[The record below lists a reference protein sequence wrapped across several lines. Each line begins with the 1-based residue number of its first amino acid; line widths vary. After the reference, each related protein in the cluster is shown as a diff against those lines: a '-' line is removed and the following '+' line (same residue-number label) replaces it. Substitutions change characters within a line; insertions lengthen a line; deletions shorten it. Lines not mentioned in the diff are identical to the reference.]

1 MTSFSL
7 TRALALVMLAS
18 ACCSTSQANLYEGVP
33 FDMPHVQLPSIPQ
46 RSVCL
51 TDFGAVGDGV
61 TLNTD
66 AFAQAIDKLA
76 GQGGGRLD
84 VPAGIWFTGPIG
96 LKSHIELHLD
106 KDAVIVFS
114 TDQSLY
120 PIIDTNFEGLDV
132 RRCLSPLHAEDA
144 TDIAITGKGV
154 IDGNG
159 DAWREVKRR
168 KVGDDTWKTILKR
181 GGVLSEDGS
190 VWYPDEGYMAAR
202 KTAGSLNY
210 QDQSLDEQWIKTF
223 LRPVMLSFRNCE
235 RVLLGGGDF
244 SEFPLLEPAS
254 SLV

>member
-1 MTSFSL
+1 MHRPVVPLLKTICTKACPSKC
-7 TRALALVMLAS
+7 LVFNFLP
-18 ACCSTSQANLYEGVP
+18 SQAAA
-33 FDMPHVQLPSIPQ
+33 
-46 RSVCL
+46 C
-51 TDFGAVGDGV
+51 V
-61 TLNTD
+61 TLNTE
-66 AFAQAIDKLA
+66 AFAKAIDQLSSL
-76 GQGGGRLD
+76 GGGRLE

-96 LKSHIELHLD
+96 LQSHIELHLD

-132 RRCLSPLHAEDA
+132 RRCLSPLHAEGA

-202 KTAGSLNY
+202 PEPGRAVDQNLPAPGNAQFPQLRAGA
-210 QDQSLDEQWIKTF
+210 T
-223 LRPVMLSFRNCE
+223 
-235 RVLLGGGDF
+235 GGGDF